1 MQNTYEYYSSLPL
14 TLTILQIERIKKFM
28 EENEDNIVLVHCQEN
43 MTRSVVFLASFLY
56 LSGSEEDIAS
66 ALAMVNDLLA
76 LKQNSTIFASQ
87 HNILRNVAHFHKDPT
102 CINSEYLKLIKVIIN
117 QAPTIPEI
125 PYKEEEPLKALL

>member
-1 MQNTYEYYSSLPL
+1 
-14 TLTILQIERIKKFM
+14 M